1 MLFTCRKYAPCMEYV
16 GIFSST
22 INHLYIPLLF
32 KKQSDNSSGAPN
44 VASKPSIS
52 IAFVGGAQH
61 RIRCAAVFGAGRQR
75 EDQSCPVVDLKIE
88 TLWKQEGITP
98 PPPKMGRTNVL

>member
-16 GIFSST
+16 GIFTST

-52 IAFVGGAQH
+52 IAFVGGGPTSDPL
-61 RIRCAAVFGAGRQR
+61 RCRFRGRPSTR
-75 EDQSCPVVDLKIE
+75 
-88 TLWKQEGITP
+88 G
-98 PPPKMGRTNVL
+98 PKLS